1 MSEFDDLSVG
11 LARAAGKPWFSRT
24 TLILGGLVLL
34 VAGFLVGLQV
44 SPASATTPTSFN
56 RGNLNGYLPGAEG
69 FPGGF
74 QGRNGGGTGANSGT
88 GTGRQAQAT
97 TGKIKLVD
105 GNTVYVEMADGS
117 IVTVKVTD
125 TTRVATSASVKDLK
139 AGASVTV
146 QGQADADGNIT
157 AGSITQTK

>member
-1 MSEFDDLSVG
+1 MSEFDDLSAG

-24 TLILGGLVLL
+24 TLILGGLVLI

-44 SPASATTPTSFN
+44 APSSTPTPASFN
-56 RGNLNGYLPGAEG
+56 RSSFNGYALPGG
-69 FPGGF
+69 QGF
-74 QGRNGGGTGANSGT
+74 QGRNGAGTAAIGGTGRPG
-88 GTGRQAQAT
+88 QAT

-105 GNTVYVEMADGS
+105 GNTVYVELADGS
-117 IVTVKVTD
+117 IVTVKVAD

-146 QGQADADGNIT
+146 EGQADADGNIM

>member
-11 LARAAGKPWFSRT
+11 LARASSKPWFSKT
-24 TLILGGLVLL
+24 SLVLAALVLL
-34 VAGFLVGLQV
+34 TAGFLVGLQV
-44 SPASATTPTSFN
+44 APTSSTAAPTGGFN
-56 RGNLNGYLPGAEG
+56 RGTGGY

-74 QGRNGGGTGANSGT
+74 SGQGRT
-88 GTGRQAQAT
+88 GTGNTNSNGNGNGSSGREAT

-105 GNTVYVEMADGS
+105 GNTVYVELADGTL
-117 IVTVKVTD
+117 VTVKVSQ
-125 TTRVATSASVKDLK
+125 TTRISSAATVKDLK

-146 QGQADADGNIT
+146 QGQSGSDGTIT